1 MLKHHYIKWICF
13 FGIVLLLAATCFH
26 IIPGFILFLWILLWL
41 GLTVFGSFHIRLNYF
56 LKALHQKKNH
66 SKNEIA
72 LTFDD
77 GPHPNTSQILDL
89 LHKFEMKATFFCI
102 GKQVEMY
109 PEIAQRMVKEGHIIA
124 NHTYTHT
131 PKMGFLPTKKV
142 WNEIQKCSDI
152 IEKATG
158 KKVMLYRPPFG
169 VTNPNIAKAVEKSGL
184 KVIGWKVR
192 SLDTVI
198 SSEKKLAKRLI
209 SRISKGSIILLHDNR
224 NVTVQ
229 TLEQLLITIQ
239 KKQLTSVTVSELLNI
254 KPYQE

>member
-13 FGIVLLLAATCFH
+13 FGIVLLLAGTCFH
-26 IIPGFILFLWILLWL
+26 IIPGFILVLWILLWL

-89 LHKFEMKATFFCI
+89 LQKYQMKATFFCI

-131 PKMGFLPTKKV
+131 PKMGFLPTKRV
-142 WNEIQKCSDI
+142 WNEIRKCGDI
-152 IEKATG
+152 IEKVTG

-184 KVIGWKVR
+184 TVIGWKVR

-198 SSEKKLAKRLI
+198 SSKKKLLERLI

-239 KKQLTSVTVSELLNI
+239 KKRLTSVTVSELLNI

>member
-1 MLKHHYIKWICF
+1 MDLF
-13 FGIVLLLAATCFH
+13 FWNCTASCSNLFPYNTGIYSLLVDFVVAWFNS
-26 IIPGFILFLWILLWL
+26 FRVFSYSFELF
-41 GLTVFGSFHIRLNYF
+41 FKSFASEE
-56 LKALHQKKNH
+56 KH